1 MKPTV
6 RKARLDGVGLCADS
20 LCDEVAVRG
29 RPQVVAAHQ
38 IGGGVIITEV
48 EDRGGDLRYGR
59 RVRRWTDRR

>member
-6 RKARLDGVGLCADS
+6 RKEHLEGVGLCTDS
-20 LCDEVAVRG
+20 ACDEVTVRG
-29 RPQVVAAHQ
+29 RQQEVAGHQ
-38 IGGGVIITEV
+38 IGGGVIIREE